1 MGNIFDEARKEP
13 DHSTN
18 NVFSDFLLNSGLY
31 ETMTINEENVDDW
44 YAILNGDVRIQSYC
58 VECKQLSVFS
68 MEPIHIVNENHKG
81 TKNEVKL
88 GGYLQLLRGG
98 RTPSY
103 SEPKEKPFTD
113 WRWHNDYVEKATQV
127 IRFSYHCAM
136 NEEHRI
142 EFVVATDAA
151 SIRKIGQYPSV
162 ADLSFPELKEYKK
175 VLTKEDMSEMRRAIG
190 LHAQG
195 IGIGSYAYLRR
206 ILERVI
212 DKAKDKTVADGKI
225 VPEEYSRK
233 KVAERIKMLGDY
245 LPDVLVSN
253 TTVYG
258 IISKGIHEL
267 SEDECIRYFP
277 VLKEC
282 IMMILE
288 KWEQERKKAESEKQ
302 LSAALTKITSKI
314 K

>member
-1 MGNIFDEARKEP
+1 MGNIFDEVKKEP
-13 DHSTN
+13 DHYGL
-18 NVFSDFLLNSGLY
+18 NVFADFLLNSGLY
-31 ETMTINEENVDDW
+31 ETMPINDDNLGDW
-44 YAILNGDVRIQSYC
+44 FTILNGEVRLQSYC
-58 VECKQLSVFS
+58 VECQQLSVFS
-68 MEPIHIVNENHKG
+68 MEPICIVTENHKG
-81 TKNEVKL
+81 AKNEVHL
-88 GGYLQLLRGG
+88 GEYLKLLRAG
-98 RTPSY
+98 RTPGY
-103 SEPKEKPFTD
+103 SPPKENQITD
-113 WRWHNDYVEKATQV
+113 WRWNNDYVEEATQV

-136 NEEHRI
+136 NEAHRQ
-142 EFVVATDAA
+142 EFIVATDAN
-151 SIRKIGQYPSV
+151 SVRKIGQYPSI

-175 VLTKEDMSEMRRAIG
+175 VLTKEDMSELRRAIG

-195 IGIGSYAYLRR
+195 IGVGSYVYIRR

-212 DKAKDKTVADGKI
+212 DKAKDMAVADGKV
-225 VPEEYSRK
+225 VPDEYSQK

-245 LPDVLVSN
+245 LPEVLVKN
-253 TTVYG
+253 TTIYG

-267 SEDECIRYFP
+267 SEEDCIQYFP

-302 LSAALTKITSKI
+302 LSAALTKIASRI

>member
-1 MGNIFDEARKEP
+1 
-13 DHSTN
+13 
-18 NVFSDFLLNSGLY
+18 
-31 ETMTINEENVDDW
+31 
-44 YAILNGDVRIQSYC
+44 
-58 VECKQLSVFS
+58 
-68 MEPIHIVNENHKG
+68 
-81 TKNEVKL
+81 
-88 GGYLQLLRGG
+88 
-98 RTPSY
+98 
-103 SEPKEKPFTD
+103 
-113 WRWHNDYVEKATQV
+113 
-127 IRFSYHCAM
+127 M

-282 IMMILE
+282 IMMRYLIVQME
-288 KWEQERKKAESEKQ
+288 ASIKNHVDTMIFYTAICFGAKANSFDGRCKFEICIAS
-302 LSAALTKITSKI
+302 SR
-314 K
+314 